1 VQGTVLFGRFI
12 INLQWMVLAVSGV
25 LGYFV
30 IRLRL
35 KGVELFKEVITET
48 IFDSLVII
56 ILVWKLSLILFH
68 PVKFITNPMTLIYFS
83 GGTRGFLLGLA
94 IAAAYLFYSS
104 RKQGVSVWIY
114 ADLIASGAL
123 AATILYSLIAL
134 VLSKELLLLYG
145 SRSLLAA
152 LLLLWQVKKLR
163 VLGKIENLNQL
174 LMWYTLGEI
183 FIFNLNAEEV
193 NSYNLI
199 LSFSLKQI
207 IFYALAIISIGLNLI
222 FGKKRNNL

>member
-1 VQGTVLFGRFI
+1 MFGPFI
-12 INLQWMVLAVSGV
+12 INLQWLVLAVSGM

-30 IRLRL
+30 IWLRL
-35 KGVELFKEVITET
+35 KGVELFKKVVTET

-56 ILVWKLSLILFH
+56 SLVWKLSLILFH

-94 IAAAYLFYSS
+94 IAAAYLFYFS

-114 ADLIASGAL
+114 ADLIVSGAL
-123 AATILYSLIAL
+123 AATMSYSLIAMMS
-134 VLSKELLLLYG
+134 SKELLLYYG

-163 VLGKIENLNQL
+163 GLGKIENLIQL
-174 LMWYTLGEI
+174 LMWYILGEI
-183 FIFNLNAEEV
+183 FIFNLKAEEV
-193 NSYNLI
+193 SSYNLI
-199 LSFSLKQI
+199 LGFSLKQI
-207 IFYALAIISIGLNLI
+207 IFYALAIILIGSNLI

>member
-1 VQGTVLFGRFI
+1 MFGPFI
-12 INLQWMVLAVSGV
+12 INLQWLVLAVSGM

-30 IRLRL
+30 IWLRL
-35 KGVELFKEVITET
+35 KGVELFKKVVTET

-56 ILVWKLSLILFH
+56 SLVWKLSLILFH

-94 IAAAYLFYSS
+94 IAAAYLFYFS

-114 ADLIASGAL
+114 ADLIVSGAL
-123 AATILYSLIAL
+123 AATMSYSLIAMMS
-134 VLSKELLLLYG
+134 SKELLLYYG

-163 VLGKIENLNQL
+163 GLGKIENLIQL
-174 LMWYTLGEI
+174 LMWYILGEI
-183 FIFNLNAEEV
+183 FIFNLKAEEV
-193 NSYNLI
+193 SSYNLI
-199 LSFSLKQI
+199 LGFSLKQI
-207 IFYALAIISIGLNLI
+207 IFYALAIVSIGSNLI

>member
-1 VQGTVLFGRFI
+1 MFGPFI
-12 INLQWMVLAVSGV
+12 INLQWLVLAVSGM

-30 IRLRL
+30 IWLRL
-35 KGVELFKEVITET
+35 KGVELFKKVVTET

-56 ILVWKLSLILFH
+56 SLVWKLSLILFH

-94 IAAAYLFYSS
+94 IAAAYLFYFS

-114 ADLIASGAL
+114 ADLIVSGAL
-123 AATILYSLIAL
+123 AATMSYSLIAMMS
-134 VLSKELLLLYG
+134 SKELLLYYG

-163 VLGKIENLNQL
+163 GLGKIENLIQL
-174 LMWYTLGEI
+174 LMWYILGEI
-183 FIFNLNAEEV
+183 FIFNLKAEEV
-193 NSYNLI
+193 SSYNLI
-199 LSFSLKQI
+199 LGFSLKQI
-207 IFYALAIISIGLNLI
+207 IFYALAIISIGSNLI